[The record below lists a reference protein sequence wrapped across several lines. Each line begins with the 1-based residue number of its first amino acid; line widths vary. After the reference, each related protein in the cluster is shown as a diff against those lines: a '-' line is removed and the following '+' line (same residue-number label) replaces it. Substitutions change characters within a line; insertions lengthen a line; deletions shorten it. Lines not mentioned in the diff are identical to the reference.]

1 MSRTASPLSSKSGA
15 TSCSAPEPP
24 AGSDDTVAAT
34 SGSSTGSWLLL
45 LLLLLLLLPS
55 FPAER
60 RSARL
65 RLKKPLAPVTLATLF
80 RKCRKT
86 GLDEDEDEDEDDE
99 DKDEDDDD
107 KEVDDHE
114 STSTDALGL
123 SRTKASSE
131 VSMVAAWL
139 LLSLILSGFWRN
151 KMA

>member
-34 SGSSTGSWLLL
+34 SGSSTGSW
-45 LLLLLLLLPS
+45 LLLLPS

-107 KEVDDHE
+107 KEVDDNE